1 MADEIA
7 EIKVASRVR
16 LRSGGPLMTVIA
28 LAADGA
34 QCEWFNESGNTQKEW
49 FPLVTLV
56 LQEGIA

>member
-1 MADEIA
+1 
-7 EIKVASRVR
+7 
-16 LRSGGPLMTVIA
+16 VIA
-28 LAADGA
+28 LAADSA